1 MKTRLKRL
9 LLPVVVVLAIIL
21 IAVYRFYFS
30 PQARAAS
37 HLAFVHDAIT
47 QMHPAVLDEN
57 AVAFH
62 AWHSVAYEKAK
73 ALLTQVHSTADETA
87 LLNYYFAGYQDSHLA
102 GGIVKTPYKFM
113 ESADIWAGWLLKA
126 KSSGYEV
133 AYSLGGEDY
142 PAVGA
147 QLISCDNQ
155 AIDEILQKNYAPY
168 VDTRWHILRARS
180 KAALAFTQNTYFSAV
195 LNRPELKRCKFQGL
209 DGRNQEHTFHW
220 QAYDSAIIEKSQQWR
235 RAAYKFPAA
244 HEFSPQFLWVAASDF
259 QLYSTEAYQHQQQL
273 LRDLEGA
280 GDTALV
286 VFDLRGNNGGSSVIG
301 HSLLKAFFGEEN
313 YDFLKYEYAAKLPDV
328 DAQFRASWN
337 LYWSYDFMLKK
348 QKANQGEND
357 ETVKFLQDFLI
368 ALKKSLDAHENF
380 FWQSTVST
388 DVIPAKEITASVPAW
403 KFKGPVFVLTDQ
415 DCVSAC
421 LDFVDMIKLIPG
433 SVHLGQPTNADT
445 VYTQVAPMWHEYQK
459 EALSFFV
466 PVKKYNKRL
475 RVDNQA
481 YVPDVIYEGDIT
493 NDQQVEAWVKEQIVL
508 QLLR

>member
-1 MKTRLKRL
+1 MKTRFKHL
-9 LLPVVVVLAIIL
+9 LLPVLLVLAIIL

-47 QMHPAVLDEN
+47 QMHPAVLDKN

-73 ALLTQVHSTADETA
+73 ALLSQVHSTADETA

-113 ESADIWAGWLLKA
+113 ESADTWAGWLLKA

-155 AIDEILQKNYAPY
+155 AIDEILQKHYALY
-168 VDTRWHILRARS
+168 IDTRWHILQARS

-195 LNRPELKRCKFQGL
+195 LNRPEFKHCKFQSL
-209 DGRNQEHTFHW
+209 DGSTQEYSFHW
-220 QAYDSAIIEKSQQWR
+220 QAYDAELIEKSMQWR

-244 HEFSPQFLWVAASDF
+244 HEFAPQFFWVAASDF
-259 QLYSTEAYQHQQQL
+259 QLNSTEAYHHHQKL
-273 LRDLEGA
+273 LHDLEGA

-286 VFDLRGNNGGSSVIG
+286 VFDLRGNNGGSSLIG
-301 HSLLKAFFGEEN
+301 HSLLKTFFGKEN
-313 YDFLKYEYAAKLPDV
+313 YDFLRHEYAAKLPDS
-328 DAQFRASWN
+328 DAQFRASWSF
-337 LYWSYDFMLKK
+337 YWSYDFLLKQ
-348 QKANQGEND
+348 QKANHGEND
-357 ETVKFLQDFLI
+357 DTVKSLQSLLNV
-368 ALKKSLDAHENF
+368 LKKSLDAHENF
-380 FWQSTVST
+380 FLQSSVST
-388 DVIPAKEITASVPAW
+388 EVIPAEEITASAPSW
-403 KFKGPVFVLTDQ
+403 KFQGPVFVVTDQ
-415 DCVSAC
+415 DCLSAC

-493 NDQQVEAWVKEQIVL
+493 KDQQLETWVKQQIALTLL
-508 QLLR
+508 Q